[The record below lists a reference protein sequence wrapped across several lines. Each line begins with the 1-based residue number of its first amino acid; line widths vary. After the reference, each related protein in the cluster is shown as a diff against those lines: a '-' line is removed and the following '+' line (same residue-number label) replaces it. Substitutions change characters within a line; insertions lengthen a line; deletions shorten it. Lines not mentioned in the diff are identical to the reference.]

1 MRLNGV
7 EPSRVFPPT
16 RPSTSVF
23 QVVSVPCGALR
34 FFQVPGGDLSY

>member
-16 RPSTSVF
+16 RPSTWGLGVIYVPFSALK
-23 QVVSVPCGALR
+23 VSEVL
-34 FFQVPGGDLSY
+34 